1 VDTLDTRTADAGPL
15 SGQGLQPIALHRE
28 IHVLPRVPT
37 SDLIFAN
44 ETERRSGILIFQLL
58 SWSSL
63 MPIRPFLHHIRFD
76 PEATRVMGVAFE
88 MVRAALWF
96 AGRHDL
102 ANEIIAERIIELA
115 KAGERNPDLLC
126 ERALDEIRASTVPRA
141 MR

>member
-1 VDTLDTRTADAGPL
+1 M
-15 SGQGLQPIALHRE
+15 
-28 IHVLPRVPT
+28 
-37 SDLIFAN
+37 IFAN
-44 ETERRSGILIFQLL
+44 ETERRPDILVFQLL

-63 MPIRPFLHHIRFD
+63 VPISPFLHHSKFD

-126 ERALDEIRASTVPRA
+126 ERVLDEIRATTVPRA